1 LKALR
6 CGSSDTR
13 DSRVCAGLQRLF
25 AASSP
30 AVAALRSAGLGAV
43 NALPA
48 ARRAIVRYATGE
60 APVDDAFARGA
71 RDV

>member
-1 LKALR
+1 
-6 CGSSDTR
+6 
-13 DSRVCAGLQRLF
+13 LQRLF

-43 NALPA
+43 NATPA

-60 APVDDAFARGA
+60 DA
-71 RDV
+71 

>member
-1 LKALR
+1 MPLPLPA
-6 CGSSDTR
+6 
-13 DSRVCAGLQRLF
+13 LQRLF
-25 AASSP
+25 ATSSP
-30 AVAALRSAGLGAV
+30 VVTALRSAGLGAI

-60 APVDDAFARGA
+60 APVEDAFARGA